1 MKFRLSG
8 IILLSLLLLVASASA
23 WQFSYQDHT
32 GTIQFYNDGNGMV
45 SSGNYAIPFTW
56 EQTGQDTYD
65 VTPVFPYSLMIQ
77 CPVQFVYVEG
87 SDVITVPAYPDAAIY
102 T

>member
-1 MKFRLSG
+1 MKYLKIG
-8 IILLSLLLLVASASA
+8 IITISLLLLVASASA

-32 GTIQFYNDGNGMV
+32 GTIQFYNDGDGMI
-45 SSGNYAIPFTW
+45 SSGNYVIPFTW

-65 VTPVFPYSLMIQ
+65 ATPVFPYSLMVQ

-87 SDVITVPAYPDAAIY
+87 SDTIALPAYPDVTIY
-102 T
+102 N